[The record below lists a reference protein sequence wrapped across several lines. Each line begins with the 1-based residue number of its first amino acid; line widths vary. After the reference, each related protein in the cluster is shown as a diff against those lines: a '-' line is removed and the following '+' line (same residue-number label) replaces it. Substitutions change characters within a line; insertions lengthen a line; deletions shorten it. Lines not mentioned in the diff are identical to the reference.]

1 VERERR
7 GGETES
13 GERGPCPVLC
23 GLDQRPI
30 ARREEDDRAE
40 LVVNTEQVTA
50 RRKPYGAG

>member
-1 VERERR
+1 LQREEWR
-7 GGETES
+7 GETES

-50 RRKPYGAG
+50 RREPYGAG

>member
-1 VERERR
+1 VKRR
-7 GGETES
+7 AVKQ
-13 GERGPCPVLC
+13 GPCPVLC

-50 RRKPYGAG
+50 RREPYGAG